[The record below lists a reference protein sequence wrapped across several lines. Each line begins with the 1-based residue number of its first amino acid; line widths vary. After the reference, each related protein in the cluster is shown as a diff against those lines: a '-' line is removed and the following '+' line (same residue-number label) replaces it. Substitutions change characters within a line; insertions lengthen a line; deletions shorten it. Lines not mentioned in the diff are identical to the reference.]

1 MYIAGIAS
9 YTLIYT
15 SMRGAYNITILKCQ
29 TRKAC
34 TNFTMPSCLA
44 SDFSIVCYYYKH
56 ILL

>member
-1 MYIAGIAS
+1 MAMYIASIAS

-15 SMRGAYNITILKCQ
+15 SMRGAYNITISKCQ

-44 SDFSIVCYYYKH
+44 SDFSIVCYYY
-56 ILL
+56 I